1 MLFSVFREIDEKTL
15 INLRKRFHFFVR
27 IVRLLIALFLE
38 SIHREQLYRF
48 TYYWNYCFF
57 RNC

>member
-27 IVRLLIALFLE
+27 IVRLLIALFF
-38 SIHREQLYRF
+38 REYSS
-48 TYYWNYCFF
+48 
-57 RNC
+57 